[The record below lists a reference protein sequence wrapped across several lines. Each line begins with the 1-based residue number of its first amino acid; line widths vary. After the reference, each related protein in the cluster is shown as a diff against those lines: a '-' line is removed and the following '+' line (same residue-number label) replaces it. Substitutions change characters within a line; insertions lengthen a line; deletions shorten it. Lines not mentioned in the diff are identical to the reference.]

1 MKYFEILIMGA
12 ISLTDKRDRVY
23 LSLVKGVTRL
33 SSIQSLAPN
42 DQDIL
47 PK

>member
-23 LSLVKGVTRL
+23 LSLVKGEGCHQTEFYSVAG
-33 SSIQSLAPN
+33 S
-42 DQDIL
+42 
-47 PK
+47 K